1 MNPGEPN
8 LGNLYSLTREEIYKK
23 NLSTLPQSL
32 KEALAA
38 LEQDHVIL
46 NALGPIQQEFLKLKW
61 QEWNEYHRQI
71 SRWET
76 DHYLTMF

>member
-1 MNPGEPN
+1 MLSVVIP
-8 LGNLYSLTREEIYKK
+8 LYNEED
-23 NLSTLPQSL
+23 N
-32 KEALAA
+32 
-38 LEQDHVIL
+38 VVR

-76 DHYLTMF
+76 SHYLTMF